1 MSTTYNNLLPISKR
15 LVFDENKK
23 IKYHYISFFNNN
35 FNDVKT
41 WKIFNP
47 MLIEKPKSIYR
58 FDEKTWK
65 ILNFTKWKVLEEK
78 SNTIQIIEAMNW

>member
-1 MSTTYNNLLPISKR
+1 MSTTYNNLLPICKR
-15 LVFDENKK
+15 LVFDENQK

-35 FNDVKT
+35 FDDVKT

-47 MLIEKPKSIYR
+47 MLIKKPKSVYR
-58 FDEKTWK
+58 FDEKTWN
-65 ILNFTKWKVLEEK
+65 ILNFTKWKVLEKK